1 MSQFDAEAIMY
12 LDNSLIPKEA
22 IRLAALGTLARGPMS
37 YADLSRE
44 VRQFAARIVGPSLD
58 LLGTSIEL
66 LKFEGLIAPGDDDIE
81 ADLVLTDSGQHAL
94 YEYMTS
100 SVRPGVTDL
109 NKLVVALK
117 LRFIDVLAGD
127 EQRDQLEQLQA
138 MYEGE
143 RVRLHDL
150 AGHGEWQSGH
160 LAAWIAMEITQVEGR
175 IAWCQ
180 DLIAQQP

>member
-1 MSQFDAEAIMY
+1 MY
-12 LDNSLIPKEA
+12 RDNSLIPKEA
-22 IRLAALGTLARGPMS
+22 IRLAALGTLARGPRD

-44 VRQFAARIVGPSLD
+44 VRQFVARIVGPSLD

-66 LKFEGLIAPGDDDIE
+66 LKFEGLIAAESDA
-81 ADLVLTDSGQHAL
+81 ADAALTLTTAGRQAL
-94 YEYMTS
+94 QDYMTS

-117 LRFIDVLAGD
+117 LRFIDVLAPA
-127 EQRDQLEQLQA
+127 ERRDQLEQLQA

-150 AGHGEWQSGH
+150 AGHDEWQSGH
-160 LAAWIAMEITQVEGR
+160 LADWIEMEIKQVDGR
-175 IAWCQ
+175 IEWCRR
-180 DLIAQQP
+180 LIVQQP